1 MAEFEQKAGSRA
13 CVVITSITSTTSN
26 NARGEVAYVEIQL
39 PHPFL
44 GRLLCALGWVLAAGR
59 VELAWHLDSIR
70 VTTRMNG
77 ILSSDL
83 V

>member
-26 NARGEVAYVEIQL
+26 NARGEEMGEVAYVEIQL

-44 GRLLCALGWVLAAGR
+44 GRLFMRLGAGFGCGPSRAGLA
-59 VELAWHLDSIR
+59 S
-70 VTTRMNG
+70 
-77 ILSSDL
+77 
-83 V
+83 